1 MNLRAIIV
9 DNNRDRAA
17 MIEAGMASTYIVV
30 ARLNSVDALSLENE
44 EIMPNIVIIGVDATD
59 ESMLVKVQYAS
70 AKFVC
75 PVVMF
80 VESSNARITRAA
92 VQAGVTAYIV
102 GGLTKHRVN
111 DVLDVALER
120 FREYRAVFEELKS
133 TKNQLVDRKKI
144 ERAKGLLMSRDN
156 LSEEN
161 AYHALRHL
169 AMERNQR
176 IVDIANKILENL

>member
-1 MNLRAIIV
+1 
-9 DNNRDRAA
+9 
-17 MIEAGMASTYIVV
+17 
-30 ARLNSVDALSLENE
+30 
-44 EIMPNIVIIGVDATD
+44 
-59 ESMLVKVQYAS
+59 
-70 AKFVC
+70 
-75 PVVMF
+75 
-80 VESSNARITRAA
+80 
-92 VQAGVTAYIV
+92 IV